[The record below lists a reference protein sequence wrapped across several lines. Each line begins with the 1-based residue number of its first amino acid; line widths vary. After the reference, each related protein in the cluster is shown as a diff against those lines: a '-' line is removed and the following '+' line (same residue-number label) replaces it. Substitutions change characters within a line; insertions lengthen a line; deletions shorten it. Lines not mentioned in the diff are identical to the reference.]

1 MIYISCIINLLGEW
15 KSFINI
21 EHCNGVQELR
31 AIKSEATLIVKR
43 RALSKSLTHV
53 PVLIPYFKVQLI
65 EHEECPIEV
74 LCNSLQYFNSLV
86 YLIIHY

>member
-15 KSFINI
+15 KSFI

-31 AIKSEATLIVKR
+31 AIKSEAIIVKR

-74 LCNSLQYFNSLV
+74 LSNSLQ
-86 YLIIHY
+86 